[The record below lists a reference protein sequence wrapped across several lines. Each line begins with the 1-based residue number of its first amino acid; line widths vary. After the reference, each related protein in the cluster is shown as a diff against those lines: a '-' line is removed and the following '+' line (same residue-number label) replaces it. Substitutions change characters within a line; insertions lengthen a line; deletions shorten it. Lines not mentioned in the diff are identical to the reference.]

1 MGAGT
6 AVDSELVTEA
16 FDLAVRAGDV
26 AMRWF
31 APRSLDSRS
40 KSDGSP
46 VTEADRAAEELLR
59 NELARR
65 FPDDG
70 VVGEE
75 YGTTDGTSGRRWVI
89 DPIDGTRT
97 FVRGVPLF
105 ATLLAL
111 IDDGGPAIGV
121 ARIPALDETVFAG
134 RGLGARHTYA
144 GDTNPAR
151 VSDLRRLE
159 GSYLVTSGI
168 EYLPEAGRRL
178 LLHPGPLVR
187 TWGDGYGYVLLA
199 TGRAEVMLDAG
210 LALWDVAPMLVIVA
224 EAGGRLTDYTGM
236 PDPHAGDVVATNGH
250 LHDAVIGLLASDG

>member
-1 MGAGT
+1 VSVGT
-6 AVDSELVTEA
+6 AVDSELLSEA
-16 FDLAVRAGDV
+16 FDLTVRAGDV
-26 AMRWF
+26 AMQWF
-31 APRSLDSRS
+31 APRSLESHS

-46 VTEADRAAEELLR
+46 VTDADRAAEEFLR
-59 NELARR
+59 TELAVR

-75 YGTTDGTSGRRWVI
+75 YGTTVGTSGRRWVI
-89 DPIDGTRT
+89 DPVDGTRT

-105 ATLLAL
+105 ATLLAM
-111 IDDGGPAIGV
+111 IDDSGPAIGV
-121 ARIPALDETVFAG
+121 AHIPALDETVFAG
-134 RGLGARHTYA
+134 RGLGARHTCE
-144 GDTNPAR
+144 GVTRPAH
-151 VSDLRRLE
+151 VSDLAQLE

-199 TGRAEVMLDAG
+199 TGRAEIMLDAG
-210 LALWDVAPMLVIVA
+210 LALWDVAPMLVIVP
-224 EAGGRLTDYTGM
+224 EAGGRLTDYGGA

-250 LHDAVIGLLASDG
+250 LHDSVIELLASCG